1 MTKHKRERK
10 KTQGTEPNAFD
21 FYNTAKEVQNRSGRS
36 IGSSETEDCRFRDYF
51 DVSVVIALLAWNMM
65 ITYGHLLAD
74 GTISHFLWALHFMKV
89 CPQQD
94 EGSAASGGSGG
105 SIDPKPWRRYAWIM
119 VYAILLFDKHILR
132 ERGSC
137 FVSVVILC
145 HTKTSL
151 NTRLLFTD
159 KF

>member
-1 MTKHKRERK
+1 MVN
-10 KTQGTEPNAFD
+10 GGNLP
-21 FYNTAKEVQNRSGRS
+21 
-36 IGSSETEDCRFRDYF
+36 
-51 DVSVVIALLAWNMM
+51 
-65 ITYGHLLAD
+65 AD

-94 EGSAASGGSGG
+94 EGSAASRDSGG
-105 SIDPKPWRRYAWIM
+105 SIDPKTWRRYAWIM
-119 VYAILLFDKHILR
+119 VYAISLFDKHILR

-151 NTRLLFTD
+151 NARLLLTD